1 MKLTIIRL
9 ENFSDQDRIDLQK
22 IWPEYS
28 PSSLQVDD
36 NHRIYAARFNERLLA
51 AVRVTLSG
59 TEGAL
64 DSLRVREVTRRRGV
78 GQYLLE
84 EVLRNNPGVSCW
96 WMADA
101 GVYAGTGIYG
111 ATGRLGEALIVKLIS
126 KVMTNEKL
134 PDALRLSGLQCVLQF
149 TDFFGSCRP
158 DKAFTPH
165 PA

>member
-51 AVRVTLSG
+51 AVRVTLEG
-59 TEGAL
+59 TQATL

-84 EVLRNNPGVSCW
+84 ETLADNAQVSSW
-96 WMADA
+96 WMADI
-101 GVYAGTGIYG
+101 GVEDRG
-111 ATGRLGEALIVKLIS
+111 
-126 KVMTNEKL
+126 VMTAFMQTLGFTAQADGWEK
-134 PDALRLSGLQCVLQF
+134 R
-149 TDFFGSCRP
+149 
-158 DKAFTPH
+158 
-165 PA
+165 

>member
-59 TEGAL
+59 TEGTGFP
-64 DSLRVREVTRRRGV
+64 VRAGSHPPSRCGAISAGRGF
-78 GQYLLE
+78 
-84 EVLRNNPGVSCW
+84 
-96 WMADA
+96 A
-101 GVYAGTGIYG
+101 
-111 ATGRLGEALIVKLIS
+111 
-126 KVMTNEKL
+126 
-134 PDALRLSGLQCVLQF
+134 
-149 TDFFGSCRP
+149 
-158 DKAFTPH
+158 
-165 PA
+165 

>member
-101 GVYAGTGIYG
+101 GT
-111 ATGRLGEALIVKLIS
+111 S
-126 KVMTNEKL
+126 
-134 PDALRLSGLQCVLQF
+134 
-149 TDFFGSCRP
+149 
-158 DKAFTPH
+158 
-165 PA
+165 